1 AFRGLVGRRVAFGR
15 RSKGAWQRIGIKKNR
30 GGRKMRGQELGKVV
44 VAPKNAA
51 EFAGWGVEQAKKAY
65 NVTLDYSV
73 GSLKH
78 IDDILEQFFA
88 EHVTVDDV
96 YLSLF
101 CFGCYVGEVIV
112 RNNRSARWISLGD
125 NEYESELD
133 TGMVVKLASG
143 TIVNPI
149 GKAAKRTL
157 SGEIDQS
164 QYFYK
169 ACVEDDPG
177 GRKQRKN

>member
-1 AFRGLVGRRVAFGR
+1 
-15 RSKGAWQRIGIKKNR
+15 
-30 GGRKMRGQELGKVV
+30 MRGQELGDLV
-44 VAPKNAA
+44 VAPENAA
-51 EFAGWGVEQAKKAY
+51 QFAASAVKNVKKLD

-78 IDDILEQFFA
+78 IDDILERFHA

-96 YLSLF
+96 YVSLF

-112 RNNRSARWISLGD
+112 RNNRGACWISLPED
-125 NEYESELD
+125 SYESELD
-133 TGMVVKLASG
+133 TGMVVRLASG

-149 GKAAKRTL
+149 GKAEKRML
-157 SGEIDQS
+157 SGEIDQL

-169 ACVEDDPG
+169 ALVEDDPG
-177 GRKQRKN
+177 RRKRPKK

>member
-1 AFRGLVGRRVAFGR
+1 
-15 RSKGAWQRIGIKKNR
+15 
-30 GGRKMRGQELGKVV
+30 MRGQKLGKVV

-73 GSLKH
+73 GSLKD

-88 EHVTVDDV
+88 EHVTVGDV

-112 RNNRSARWISLGD
+112 RNNQGARWIGLAE
-125 NEYESELD
+125 NETESELD
-133 TGMVVKLASG
+133 SGMVVRLASG

-149 GKAAKRTL
+149 GKAEKRML
-157 SGEIDQS
+157 NGDIDQL

-169 ACVEDDPG
+169 ALVEDDPG
-177 GRKQRKN
+177 LRKPKKK